1 MRNETEDSVDLWR
14 QVASAVEYIAAVE
27 RPGFSVSDAI
37 EEALSDWLQLEPA
50 TTYPTSNVEAD
61 GFRLVLHEL
70 LRQLPPVGVP
80 CGVSIAQ
87 GLEAAV
93 ADWLSKAALQHNT
106 GLRFG

>member
-14 QVASAVEYIAAVE
+14 QVASAVEYIAAVS
-27 RPGFSVSDAI
+27 RPGFTVSDAI
-37 EEALSDWLQLEPA
+37 EEALTDWLQLEPA
-50 TTYPTSNVEAD
+50 TTYTTSND

-70 LRQLPPVGVP
+70 LGQLPPVGVP

-87 GLEAAV
+87 GLAAAV
-93 ADWLSKAALQHNT
+93 GDWVIKAALQHNT